1 MNLKNLSVKNKT
13 RSQILEYL
21 NKKKIS
27 RIYKKFA
34 ASLQVEENLA
44 VAVSG
49 GPDSLALAYLAKCY
63 AIKKNIKIYYFIVD
77 HRLRSES
84 SLEAK
89 NIKNFFK
96 TGDLGKFDKNN
107 NLIFVDRRKDIIVK
121 GGVNIMPSEIEEV
134 IKEIGKDSLR
144 ETDLGSSLETI
155 KTEK

>member
-77 HRLRSES
+77 HRLRS
-84 SLEAK
+84 
-89 NIKNFFK
+89 
-96 TGDLGKFDKNN
+96 
-107 NLIFVDRRKDIIVK
+107 
-121 GGVNIMPSEIEEV
+121 
-134 IKEIGKDSLR
+134 
-144 ETDLGSSLETI
+144 
-155 KTEK
+155 